1 MNRRTFLRQT
11 GAALAAAA
19 VSSRAFAETRPKTIL
34 LQSAWATHNIGDIGH
49 TPGTLRVLEQHL
61 PEVRVVLWAMN
72 LDERVTAMLRAR
84 FPKVEIVQGS
94 LAGKEERDEKL
105 REAIRGADLFIRNSG
120 MGQDTSFMQ
129 FCQKIGIP
137 YGLFGQ
143 SYFAD
148 MVEGPGAEGRIA
160 LLNGA
165 AFLYTRET
173 KTLGILKGAGVK
185 TPVLEFG
192 PDGCFGI
199 DVRDEARGLATMRKL
214 GLEER
219 KFITVQLRTHTPSHP
234 SVDDKRPQKL
244 NPLHPTPEM
253 IADDE
258 RRAAKYRELITRW
271 VEKTGH
277 KVLIAPEVEKEM
289 EHNKRFIHEPLPAE
303 IRQHVVNLE
312 YFWNSDEAAS
322 VFARAHT
329 VVCHEPH
336 SPIIAL
342 ANGTPIIHTYS
353 EFHSPKCWMF
363 KDIGLP
369 EWLLEMDETPVE
381 KMAETLFAID
391 ADYAGAQA
399 KVNKAMA
406 YVHECFGRSMQVVR
420 KIIGARRSAEN
431 LTAIGRSAIAVAP
444 RSSAPQSA
452 GERTA

>member
-1 MNRRTFLRQT
+1 MNRRTFLQQT
-11 GAALAAAA
+11 GAALAASAP
-19 VSSRAFAETRPKTIL
+19 SSPASDGAKPKTVV

-61 PEVRVVLWAMN
+61 PGVNVVLWAMN

-94 LAGKEERDEKL
+94 LAKEGPGNEKL
-105 REAIRGADLFIRNSG
+105 HGAVRGCDLFIRNSG

-129 FCQKIGIP
+129 FCRKIGKL

-143 SYFAD
+143 SYFPD
-148 MVEGPGAEGRIA
+148 MVEGPGAGERIA

-165 AFLYTRET
+165 AFIYTRET

-199 DVRDEARGLATMRKL
+199 DVRDDARGLATMRKL
-214 GLEER
+214 GLEDR
-219 KFITVQLRTHTPSHP
+219 RFITLQLRTHTPSHP
-234 SVDDKRPQKL
+234 GVDDKRPQKL

-258 RRAAKYRELITRW
+258 RRAAKYRDLITRW
-271 VEKTGH
+271 VRKTGH
-277 KVLIAPEVEKEM
+277 KVLIAPEVKKEM
-289 EHNKRFIHEPLPAE
+289 EHNRRFVFDPLPPE
-303 IRQHVVNLE
+303 IQKHVVNLE
-312 YFWNSDEAAS
+312 YFWNADEAAS
-322 VFARAHT
+322 IFARAHT

-369 EWLLEMDETPVE
+369 EWLLEMDETPAG
-381 KMAETLFAID
+381 KMADTLFAID

-399 KVNKAMA
+399 KVARAMA
-406 YVHECFGRSMQVVR
+406 YVHECFGRSMQVV
-420 KIIGARRSAEN
+420 KKLLEG
-431 LTAIGRSAIAVAP
+431 
-444 RSSAPQSA
+444 
-452 GERTA
+452 